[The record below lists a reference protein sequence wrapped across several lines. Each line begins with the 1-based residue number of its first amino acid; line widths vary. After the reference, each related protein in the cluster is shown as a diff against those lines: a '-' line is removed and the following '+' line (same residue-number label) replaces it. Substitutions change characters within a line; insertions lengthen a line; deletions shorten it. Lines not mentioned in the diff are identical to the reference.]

1 MAPVIGI
8 VLGALLGAVVAKRK
22 GGRGLDMAQYAG
34 SFAILFGLIGLFL
47 AIYLARSAAG

>member
-8 VLGALLGAVVAKRK
+8 VLGAITGAIVAKRK

-34 SFAILFGLIGLFL
+34 SFAIFFGLIGLFV
-47 AIYLARSAAG
+47 AIYLARAAA

>member
-8 VLGALLGAVVAKRK
+8 VLGAITGAIVAKRK

-34 SFAILFGLIGLFL
+34 SFAILFGLIGLFV
-47 AIYLARSAAG
+47 AIYLARAAA